1 MIESAPAERV
11 VGLTQREHEVLDL
24 ALSGLSSKE
33 IADQL
38 FLSKRTVDY
47 HLAHVYSKLRV
58 HNRVQAFRAAAGYGL
73 TPFEPG
79 RN

>member
-1 MIESAPAERV
+1 MIESARKERSIS
-11 VGLTQREHEVLDL
+11 LTQREHEVLDL

-38 FLSKRTVDY
+38 CLSKRTVDY
-47 HLAHVYSKLRV
+47 HLGHVYSKLHV
-58 HNRVQAFRAAAGYGL
+58 HNRVQAFRAAAGNGL
-73 TPFEPG
+73 TLLELG

>member
-1 MIESAPAERV
+1 MIEEATPRRAM
-11 VGLTQREHEVLDL
+11 GLTHREHEVLDL
-24 ALSGLSSKE
+24 ALSGFSSKE

-47 HLAHVYSKLRV
+47 HLAHVYSKLHV

-73 TPFEPG
+73 TPIEPG